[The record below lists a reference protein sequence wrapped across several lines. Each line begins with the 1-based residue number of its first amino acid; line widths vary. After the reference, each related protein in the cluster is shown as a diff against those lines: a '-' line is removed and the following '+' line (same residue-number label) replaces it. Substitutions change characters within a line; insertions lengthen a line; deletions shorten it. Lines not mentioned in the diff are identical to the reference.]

1 VADRVMTVHL
11 GVPSVRPAEQRD
23 VPRIAAT
30 LTLVQATSRWARWA
44 LPDDGRVQ
52 RLTRLHELDAGHR
65 AVSTGTGWVTEDVS
79 AVANWEA
86 PEGTPGT
93 RPLPD
98 DVRAALATELPHI
111 TGSRWDA
118 VRRTGELVEAAR
130 PVGPHWWLSH
140 LGTRPSS
147 RRRGYGTALLQP
159 ALERCDAAGLP
170 AATVVSTW
178 AAVRFLRRS
187 GFEVDRAM
195 ESSDG
200 ALSLWLLVRPPSSWR
215 NLPAAVDPGPG
226 RSYRG

>member
-1 VADRVMTVHL
+1 MTVHL
-11 GVPSVRPAEQRD
+11 GAPSVRPAEQRD

-30 LTLVQATSRWARWA
+30 LTLALATSRWARWA

-79 AVANWEA
+79 AVAAWEA
-86 PEGTPGT
+86 PEGAPGT

-111 TGSRWDA
+111 TGSHWSR
-118 VRRTGELVEAAR
+118 VRDTRELVAAAR
-130 PVGPHWWLSH
+130 PAGPHWWLAH
-140 LGTRPSS
+140 LATRPSN

-159 ALERCDAAGLP
+159 ALAHCDTTGLP

-178 AAVRFLRRS
+178 ASVRFLRRY

-200 ALSLWLLVRPPSSWR
+200 ALSLWLLVRPPSS
-215 NLPAAVDPGPG
+215 
-226 RSYRG
+226 

>member
-1 VADRVMTVHL
+1 VADRVITVHL

-52 RLTRLHELDAGHR
+52 RLTRLHELEAGHR
-65 AVSTGTGWVTEDVS
+65 AVSTGTGWVTEDVT
-79 AVANWEA
+79 AVATWKA
-86 PEGTPGT
+86 PDGAPGT

-111 TGSRWDA
+111 AGANASR
-118 VRRTGELVEAAR
+118 VRATRELVEAAR
-130 PVGPHWWLSH
+130 PAGPHWWLSH

-147 RRRGYGTALLQP
+147 RRRGYGTALLRP
-159 ALERCDAAGLP
+159 ALDRCDAAGLP

-178 AAVRFLRRS
+178 AAVRFLRRV

-200 ALSLWLLVRPPSSWR
+200 SLPLWLLVRPPSS
-215 NLPAAVDPGPG
+215 
-226 RSYRG
+226 

>member
-1 VADRVMTVHL
+1 VADRVITVHL
-11 GVPSVRPAEQRD
+11 GTPSVRPAEQRD

-52 RLTRLHELDAGHR
+52 RLTRLHELDAGLR

-79 AVANWEA
+79 AVTAWEA
-86 PEGTPGT
+86 PDDAPGT

-98 DVRAALATELPHI
+98 DVREALARELPHI
-111 TGSRWDA
+111 TGSHWSR
-118 VRRTGELVEAAR
+118 VRDTRMLVDAAR
-130 PVGPHWWLSH
+130 PIGPHWWLTH

-147 RRRGYGTALLQP
+147 RRRGYGTALLAP
-159 ALERCDAAGLP
+159 GLAHCDTTGLP

-178 AAVRFLRRS
+178 AAVRFLRRV

-195 ESSDG
+195 ETSDG
-200 ALSLWLLVRPPSSWR
+200 ALSLWLLVRPPQ
-215 NLPAAVDPGPG
+215 G
-226 RSYRG
+226 

>member
-1 VADRVMTVHL
+1 MADRVISVHL
-11 GVPSVRPAEQRD
+11 GAPSVRPAEQRD

-52 RLTRLHELDAGHR
+52 RLTRLHELDAAHR

-79 AVANWEA
+79 AVATWEA
-86 PEGTPGT
+86 PDGAPGT
-93 RPLPD
+93 RPLPE
-98 DVRAALATELPHI
+98 DVRAALAQELPHV

-118 VRRTGELVEAAR
+118 VRRTRELVDAAR
-130 PVGPHWWLSH
+130 PAGPHWWLSH

-159 ALERCDAAGLP
+159 GLTHCDTTGLP

-178 AAVRFLRRS
+178 AAVRFLRRV
-187 GFEVDRAM
+187 GFDVDRAM
-195 ESSDG
+195 DSSDG
-200 ALSLWLLVRPPSSWR
+200 ALQLWLLVRPP
-215 NLPAAVDPGPG
+215 
-226 RSYRG
+226 RS

>member
-1 VADRVMTVHL
+1 MISVHL

-23 VPRIAAT
+23 VPRVAAT

-65 AVSTGTGWVTEDVS
+65 AVATGAGWVTEDVS
-79 AVANWEA
+79 AVATWEPPDGA
-86 PEGTPGT
+86 PGT
-93 RPLPD
+93 RPLTD
-98 DVRAALATELPHI
+98 DLRAALAAELPHI
-111 TGSRWDA
+111 TGSHWSR
-118 VRRTGELVEAAR
+118 VRATRELVDAAR
-130 PVGPHWWLSH
+130 PAGPHWWLSH

-159 ALERCDAAGLP
+159 ALAHCDTTGLP

-178 AAVRFLRRS
+178 AAVRFLRRV

-195 ESSDG
+195 ASSDG
-200 ALSLWLLVRPPSSWR
+200 ALSLWLLVRPPSS
-215 NLPAAVDPGPG
+215 
-226 RSYRG
+226 